1 MGSSLA
7 SAALAL
13 GQLGDPRFVRTFA
26 LGVGLALALLAAL
39 AWAVLAG
46 LGWLVPDAVTLPWI
60 GPVTFLDE
68 LASGAGLIAFLVA
81 SIFLM
86 VPVAALFTGLFLDD
100 VADAVEARHYPALA
114 PARRLGLAE
123 SVRESLGFFVTCWWR
138 PTSWRWSIYL
148 LVAPLAPFVFWAV
161 NGFLLGREYFQLV
174 AVRRLGRA
182 GAKALRRRHPLTIWI
197 AGVLMAVPLTI
208 PVVNLAVP
216 ILGAATFTHLFHR
229 LWDPAR
235 QPALEVSPA
244 PPRVRRPGP
253 SG

>member
-1 MGSSLA
+1 MTHVLA
-7 SAALAL
+7 STLLAL

-26 LGVGLALALLAAL
+26 LGVGLAALLLAAL
-39 AWAVLAG
+39 AWLSFAG
-46 LGWLVPDAVTLPWI
+46 LGALVPDAVRLPWI

-100 VADAVEARHYPALA
+100 VADAVEARHHPHLA
-114 PARRLGLAE
+114 PARRLGLVE
-123 SVRESLGFFVTCWWR
+123 SARESLGFLAVLVAANVAALLA
-138 PTSWRWSIYL
+138 YL
-148 LVAPLAPFVFWAV
+148 LLAPLAPFVFWAV

-182 GAKALRRRHPLTIWI
+182 GAKALRRRHPLAIWI
-197 AGVLMAVPLTI
+197 AGVLMAVPLTV
-208 PVVNLAVP
+208 PVLNLTVP

-229 LWDPAR
+229 LWDPSR
-235 QPALEVSPA
+235 HPAVAA
-244 PPRVRRPGP
+244 PD
-253 SG
+253 

>member
-1 MGSSLA
+1 MGAALA

-13 GQLGDPRFVRTFA
+13 GQFGDPRFVRTFA
-26 LGVGLALALLAAL
+26 LGTGLALALLAAL

-114 PARRLGLAE
+114 PARRLGLGE
-123 SVRESLGFFVTCWWR
+123 SVRESLGFFGVLIAANLVALA
-138 PTSWRWSIYL
+138 IYL

-197 AGVLMAVPLTI
+197 AGVLMAVPLTV

-235 QPALEVSPA
+235 QPAITPPA
-244 PPRVRRPGP
+244 PTTARRRGP

>member
-1 MGSSLA
+1 MSRVLA

-13 GQLGDPRFVRTFA
+13 GQFGDPRFVRTFA

-46 LGWLVPDAVTLPWI
+46 LGRLVPDAVSLPWI

-86 VPVAALFTGLFLDD
+86 VPVASLFTGLFLDD

-114 PARRLGLAE
+114 PARRLGPIEGAG
-123 SVRESLGFFVTCWWR
+123 ESLRFLAVLVAANLAALV
-138 PTSWRWSIYL
+138 IYL

-161 NGFLLGREYFQLV
+161 NGLLLGREYFQLV

-182 GAKALRRRHPLTIWI
+182 GAKALRRRHALTIWI
-197 AGVLMAVPLTI
+197 AGVLMAVPLTV
-208 PVVNLAVP
+208 PLVNLTVP

-235 QPALEVSPA
+235 QPALSPA
-244 PPRVRRPGP
+244 PPTAPRRGP

>member
-1 MGSSLA
+1 MGAALA
-7 SAALAL
+7 SAARAI
-13 GQLGDPRFVRTFA
+13 GQLGDPRFVRTFL
-26 LGVGLALALLAAL
+26 LGVGLALGLLAAL

-46 LGWLVPDAVTLPWI
+46 LGRLVPDAVTLPWI

-68 LASGAGLIAFLVA
+68 LASGAGLAAFLVA

-114 PARRLGLAE
+114 PARRLGVLE
-123 SVRESLGFFVTCWWR
+123 SARESLGFLGVLVAANLVALAL
-138 PTSWRWSIYL
+138 YL

-161 NGFLLGREYFQLV
+161 NGYLLGREYFQLV

-182 GAKALRRRHPLTIWI
+182 GAGALRRRHPLTIFL
-197 AGVLMAVPLTI
+197 AGVLMAVPLTV
-208 PVVNLAVP
+208 PVVNLCVP

-235 QPALEVSPA
+235 QPAITPPA
-244 PPRVRRPGP
+244 RTRAPRQGP

>member
-1 MGSSLA
+1 MGSALA

-13 GQLGDPRFVRTFA
+13 GQLGDLRFVRTFG

-46 LGWLVPDAVTLPWI
+46 LSWLVPDSVSLPWI

-114 PARRLGLAE
+114 PARRLGIAE
-123 SVRESLGFFVTCWWR
+123 SVRESLGFLATLIAANLVALVV
-138 PTSWRWSIYL
+138 YL

-208 PVVNLAVP
+208 PVVNLTVP

-235 QPALEVSPA
+235 QPALEVTPA
-244 PPRVRRPGP
+244 RTRVPPPGP
-253 SG
+253 TG

>member
-1 MGSSLA
+1 MGSALA

-13 GQLGDPRFVRTFA
+13 GQLGDPRFVRTFG

-46 LGWLVPDAVTLPWI
+46 LSWLVPDAVTLPWI

-68 LASGAGLIAFLVA
+68 LASGAGLVAFLVA

-123 SVRESLGFFVTCWWR
+123 GARESLGFLATLVAANLVAL
-138 PTSWRWSIYL
+138 IVYL

-182 GAKALRRRHPLTIWI
+182 GAKALRRRHPLTIWL

-208 PVVNLAVP
+208 PVVNLTVP

-235 QPALEVSPA
+235 QPALDVTQA
-244 PPRVRRPGP
+244 RTRVPPPGP